1 MWAGRGFLRLRKYT
15 VAASFYPH
23 VHVVDVG
30 TPARRLDEV
39 RLEMSFG
46 EREREREEEKKRP
59 RRRPFHHFS
68 ASSISP
74 LSRDKQKPTGTSS
87 VGRSDRHS
95 VATATGAQFPPSS
108 RFSCLMT

>member
-46 EREREREEEKKRP
+46 ERERERE
-59 RRRPFHHFS
+59 RRRRS
-68 ASSISP
+68 GRGGGRSIIFQPVQFRLFPVTSK
-74 LSRDKQKPTGTSS
+74 SRRELRRS
-87 VGRSDRHS
+87 VGRIGIRW
-95 VATATGAQFPPSS
+95 QRRPEPNFPPAPA
-108 RFSCLMT
+108 FPA

>member
-46 EREREREEEKKRP
+46 ERGEEAAVP
-59 RRRPFHHFS
+59 SFFS
-68 ASSISP
+68 QFNFAS
-74 LSRDKQKPTGTSS
+74 
-87 VGRSDRHS
+87 
-95 VATATGAQFPPSS
+95 FP
-108 RFSCLMT
+108 

>member
-46 EREREREEEKKRP
+46 ERERERGGEEAAAAAAVP
-59 RRRPFHHFS
+59 SFFS
-68 ASSISP
+68 QFNFAS
-74 LSRDKQKPTGTSS
+74 
-87 VGRSDRHS
+87 
-95 VATATGAQFPPSS
+95 FP
-108 RFSCLMT
+108 